1 MRLQSQ
7 PAEKQKLAIAVAL
20 PLVREVSKQMN
31 RTGVQLRLTS
41 QNARQN
47 ALQEKYTTIRVENS
61 KNAYQRHVRPI
72 LGAARNI
79 ALNGRVALQKGFP
92 EVLRIGVKLGELLR
106 QFKQFLELCTARRD
120 LSVPA

>member
-1 MRLQSQ
+1 
-7 PAEKQKLAIAVAL
+7 
-20 PLVREVSKQMN
+20 MN

-47 ALQEKYTTIRVENS
+47 ALQEKYTTSRVENS
-61 KNAYQRHVRPI
+61 KNAYQRHVRAI

-92 EVLRIGVKLGELLR
+92 EVLRIGVKLGELLVNSR
-106 QFKQFLELCTARRD
+106 IKLLRILPPCGRPRRRPRPRPQGGRIRRS
-120 LSVPA
+120 LASS